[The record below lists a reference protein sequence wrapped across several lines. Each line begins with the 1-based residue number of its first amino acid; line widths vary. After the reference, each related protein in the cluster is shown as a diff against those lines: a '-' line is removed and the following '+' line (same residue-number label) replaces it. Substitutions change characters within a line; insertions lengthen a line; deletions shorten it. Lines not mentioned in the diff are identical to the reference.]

1 LDKQR
6 RIVAYLD
13 GVQAR
18 VAALQQAQAVTAAE
32 LAHLEQSILARAFR
46 EEV

>member
-1 LDKQR
+1 MDKQR

-18 VAALQQAQAVTAAE
+18 VAALRQAQAAAGE
-32 LAHLEQSILARAFR
+32 EPARLEQSILARAFR
-46 EEV
+46 GEL